1 MSGESEDHWQVQA
14 LEAFRKQ
21 VFNEGILHDGDSVG
35 TDDETLLR
43 FLRARKFDL
52 LAAKKMLKDCQE
64 WRKTVEGVGIDEL
77 YKAIDPFNYPERGAV
92 FECWPMW
99 FHKTDKKG
107 RPLNIHYFSGM
118 NLPKLY
124 EVCTPERHWQSI
136 LVNAECLAREI
147 LPAATRKAGQPIGSV
162 FVIVDLKGFG
172 LSQFWQMKTL
182 ARKSFQIS
190 QDYFP
195 ETMGQL
201 AIVNAPSI
209 FPVIW
214 GMIKPWISKET
225 ADKVDILGSDYKDVL
240 LKLIDADCLPS
251 SLGGTT
257 LDGRPSW
264 MGICKAEDIFQY
276 FVENA
281 NRQFS
286 SSHELNGKAFAC
298 DSRAQ
303 IKHCGHRKYNDRW
316 SPVSGRSKVRGWYC
330 DFLDSITI
338 FCGTPI
344 SLADSLFKYVA
355 GAGHWKVNILGT

>member
-99 FHKTDKKG
+99 FHKKG

-251 SLGGTT
+251 SLG
-257 LDGRPSW
+257 
-264 MGICKAEDIFQY
+264 
-276 FVENA
+276 
-281 NRQFS
+281 
-286 SSHELNGKAFAC
+286 
-298 DSRAQ
+298 
-303 IKHCGHRKYNDRW
+303 
-316 SPVSGRSKVRGWYC
+316 
-330 DFLDSITI
+330 DSITI

>member
-1 MSGESEDHWQVQA
+1 
-14 LEAFRKQ
+14 
-21 VFNEGILHDGDSVG
+21 
-35 TDDETLLR
+35 
-43 FLRARKFDL
+43 
-52 LAAKKMLKDCQE
+52 
-64 WRKTVEGVGIDEL
+64 
-77 YKAIDPFNYPERGAV
+77 
-92 FECWPMW
+92 
-99 FHKTDKKG
+99 
-107 RPLNIHYFSGM
+107 M

-251 SLGGTT
+251 SLGGTCECPEYGGCHKSCPGPWM
-257 LDGRPSW
+257 DGRVGWES
-264 MGICKAEDIFQY
+264 A
-276 FVENA
+276 
-281 NRQFS
+281 RQKTS
-286 SSHELNGKAFAC
+286 SNTLLRMPIDNSHHHTSSTEKL
-298 DSRAQ
+298 SRATHGP
-303 IKHCGHRKYNDRW
+303 KSSTVVTENTMTGGVLYLEEAK
-316 SPVSGRSKVRGWYC
+316 
-330 DFLDSITI
+330 
-338 FCGTPI
+338 
-344 SLADSLFKYVA
+344 
-355 GAGHWKVNILGT
+355 